1 MPNDPLD
8 ATDLRLVELLSTNAR
23 LSNARLAA
31 AAGIAPSTC
40 LTRVRGLFERG
51 LIRGFHAEVD
61 QTALGR
67 PLQAFIAV
75 RLSAHSRPQI
85 ESFTEYVYGLPGV
98 QSIFH
103 MTGETDYLL
112 LVAARDPGDLREFV
126 VEHLASN
133 PAVAHAQTNLV
144 YEHVRGPGIL
154 GV

>member
-8 ATDLRLVELLSTNAR
+8 PVDLRIVELLTRNAR
-23 LSNARLAA
+23 ISNARLAEEV
-31 AAGIAPSTC
+31 GVAPSTC
-40 LTRVRGLFERG
+40 LARVRALRERG
-51 LIRGFHAEVD
+51 VIRGFHADVD
-61 QTALGR
+61 ETALGR

-75 RLSAHSRPQI
+75 RLSAHSREQI
-85 ESFTEYVYGLPGV
+85 ERFTKHVYALPGV

-144 YEHVRGPGIL
+144 YEHVRGPGVL
-154 GV
+154 GL